1 MHKKV
6 VFLCQIDEAYLK
18 VAKCALNK
26 NKKEVVGLFAE
37 PIAVDIDDK
46 DLADK
51 LSQVFNKLGY
61 NNNPIIISLPRHQ
74 ATSRY
79 LKIPSANPQEIEK
92 ITALQAPRYLPYP
105 ADELITAF
113 EIVSTEKDG
122 SSYVNQI
129 IVQKKIIE
137 RYINL
142 FKNFNRLTL
151 NIILSSYSICNLYNY
166 ISQPESTPIMLID
179 IDGHQMQSIIT
190 YNKKLIFSRS
200 FELLKSQPDWQDTFI
215 NEINKT
221 QDACKKETGK
231 ELPARIIFIGE
242 GKNSEIFMEILKK
255 QPGLPPVELFSY
267 IEKINLSK
275 GLGDYILN
283 SDISF
288 ASIIGLGLK
297 DTDKSLSLL
306 TRNLKKEIKGSVKF
320 KERSRIVLFIA
331 AIAFM
336 LGLGIIKDLDNRAK
350 YLIRLKTELNKIA
363 KDAKGLEDMDKRF
376 KMLAGSRK
384 KDKPA
389 LFAIL
394 YELNQIMPEQVS
406 LSTLTYEEGQQVIL
420 RAEAPELNYVFMFV
434 SGLEKSRVFKDFS
447 VKIRYATK
455 RQTQTAEFVD
465 FEVVCLKSK

>member
-18 VAKCALNK
+18 VLKCALNK
-26 NKKEVVGLFAE
+26 NKREFVGLSAE
-37 PIAVDIDDK
+37 SIAVDIDDK

-61 NNNPIIISLPRHQ
+61 NNNPIIISLPRNQ

-79 LKIPSANPQEIEK
+79 LKIPSANPREIEK
-92 ITALQAPRYLPYP
+92 IVALQAPRYLPYP
-105 ADELITAF
+105 ANELISAF
-113 EIVSTEKDG
+113 EIVSAEKDG

-129 IVQKKIIE
+129 IVQKKIVE
-137 RYINL
+137 HYINI

-151 NIILSSYSICNLYNY
+151 NIVLSSYGICNLYNY
-166 ISQPESTPIMLID
+166 ISQPESMPIMLID
-179 IDGHQMQSIIT
+179 IDGHQIQSIIT

-221 QDACKKETGK
+221 QDAYKKETGK
-231 ELPARIIFIGE
+231 ELPAKVIFIGE
-242 GKNSEIFMEILKK
+242 GKTSEIFTEILNK
-255 QPGLPPVELFSY
+255 QLNLPVEVLSY
-267 IEKINLSK
+267 AGKINLSK
-275 GLGDYILN
+275 GLVDYILN

-288 ASIIGLGLK
+288 ASVIGLGLK
-297 DTDKSLSLL
+297 DTDESLSLL
-306 TRNLKKEIKGSVKF
+306 TENLKNLIKGSAKF
-320 KERSRIVLFIA
+320 KERSRIILFIA
-331 AIAFM
+331 AITFV
-336 LGLGIIKDLDNRAK
+336 LGLGIIKDLDNRAR
-350 YLIRLKTELNKIA
+350 YLIQLKTELNKIA

-376 KMLAGSRK
+376 KLLAGSRM

-394 YELNQIMPEQVS
+394 YELNQIMPSEVS
-406 LSTLTYEEGQQVIL
+406 LSNLGYEEDEQVIL

-455 RQTQTAEFVD
+455 RKTQTAEFVD
-465 FEVVCLKSK
+465 FEIVCLKSK